1 MICDG
6 RGCSVIA
13 HLNCYFSE
21 RSQDAN
27 DTISDMEH
35 WHCENCGGLPRH
47 MHPRPRAAKRARVSF
62 GPDLAGTLITKGG
75 FATGLQG
82 GGWGGHWPP
91 RTERPQLTTG
101 KGKEAM
107 EQPITHID
115 YDRGA
120 LAALPSR
127 QPDHTVAVT
136 TTACHFCRRTDS
148 WPYLTCGV
156 CQLTTHATCYYRLGS
171 DESAYYQTHPS
182 DWRCQ
187 DCSGPQRH
195 TDCVIS
201 NDEQM
206 LQRLGHDGPR
216 LPISGYHGSEG
227 EGGASGAPTRLRT
240 DGVISHH
247 GQFAGLGHPSGAPNL
262 SAGGGGAD
270 DPGPSRHRSI
280 LRRDKESMDCDL
292 PESSNTELST
302 PLRHIMTIGDG
313 SSVLADAM
321 LVDQDERNPAMP
333 LSSADCPVPIDQP
346 PRNKRCPKAKKPKKL
361 YPKRQGGDHRR
372 EFQGQGWQSRG
383 PPPSDSSL

>member
-1 MICDG
+1 M
-6 RGCSVIA
+6 
-13 HLNCYFSE
+13 
-21 RSQDAN
+21 
-27 DTISDMEH
+27 
-35 WHCENCGGLPRH
+35 
-47 MHPRPRAAKRARVSF
+47 
-62 GPDLAGTLITKGG
+62 
-75 FATGLQG
+75 
-82 GGWGGHWPP
+82 
-91 RTERPQLTTG
+91 
-101 KGKEAM
+101 
-107 EQPITHID
+107 D

-127 QPDHTVAVT
+127 QSDHSVAVT

-201 NDEQM
+201 NDAQM

-216 LPISGYHGSEG
+216 LPIRSYHGSAG
-227 EGGASGAPTRLRT
+227 EGGASGAPKRLRT

-247 GQFAGLGHPSGAPNL
+247 GQIAGLGHTSGVPHS
-262 SAGGGGAD
+262 SARGGGAAV
-270 DPGPSRHRSI
+270 PGPSHHRSI
-280 LRRDKESMDCDL
+280 LRRDNESMECDL
-292 PESSNTELST
+292 PDSSNTELST
-302 PLRHIMTIGDG
+302 PPRHIMTIGDG
-313 SSVLADAM
+313 HSVLADAM

-333 LSSADCPVPIDQP
+333 LSSADCPVPIDHP
-346 PRNKRCPKAKKPKKL
+346 PRNKRCPKAKKQKKL
-361 YPKRQGGDHRR
+361 YPNRQVGDHRR
-372 EFQGQGWQSRG
+372 NFKGQGWQSRG